1 MKYTE
6 ELIEKGIKNFKNII
20 PEDLLAKLY
29 PNSKY
34 TIDFAVFRKKGFA
47 GWPTWIIGLNR
58 NENFE
63 WRKLITISACDDFN
77 KEFFTG
83 HHEEITYKPELFL
96 EQLEK
101 SKNWFQ
107 FFDNNPMFFG
117 SEKLDIKECVR
128 LNSILNEYKIEIFNT
143 E

>member
-47 GWPTWIIGLNR
+47 IIN
-58 NENFE
+58 
-63 WRKLITISACDDFN
+63 
-77 KEFFTG
+77 
-83 HHEEITYKPELFL
+83 
-96 EQLEK
+96 
-101 SKNWFQ
+101 
-107 FFDNNPMFFG
+107 
-117 SEKLDIKECVR
+117 
-128 LNSILNEYKIEIFNT
+128 
-143 E
+143 